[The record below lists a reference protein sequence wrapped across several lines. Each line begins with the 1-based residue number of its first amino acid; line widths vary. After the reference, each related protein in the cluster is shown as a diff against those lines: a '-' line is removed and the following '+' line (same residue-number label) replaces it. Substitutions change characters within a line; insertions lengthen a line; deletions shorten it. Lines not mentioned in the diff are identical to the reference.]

1 MVSEVSR
8 LLICHGPLLLGAFFL
23 FKKTSWQFPRAVEN
37 PSNVLLD
44 GESKDVKSC
53 QKLKA
58 LNLAFVRL
66 HVKFRVQVRG

>member
-1 MVSEVSR
+1 MMNFLVMHSPSSATGVLRNACINAHHFEASMAR
-8 LLICHGPLLLGAFFL
+8 GAQ
-23 FKKTSWQFPRAVEN
+23 S
-37 PSNVLLD
+37 
-44 GESKDVKSC
+44 ESKDVKSC